1 MQRQIVLA
9 VSALSMLSS
18 GPASAAPT
26 RADDHAIVV
35 VSPSLDAWSSKV
47 FKDLDQGLRYPS
59 SLAGMP
65 VHTGVVAVKFNCSET
80 GAPAGIEIQK
90 SSGHR
95 DLDYA
100 TMRAV
105 KRISTL
111 HPLPTGLSNNQKY
124 IVRVLF
130 ADSIEDLQ
138 RKSAQMRAEA
148 ARSNAWFTRSGNMA
162 MLELA
167 PMGS

>member
-1 MQRQIVLA
+1 MQRQIILA
-9 VSALSMLSS
+9 GTALSIMSS
-18 GPASAAPT
+18 GLASAANNPPK
-26 RADDHAIVV
+26 DNAIVV
-35 VSPSLDAWSSKV
+35 VSPSLEAWSAKV

-95 DLDYA
+95 DLDHA

-130 ADSIEDLQ
+130 ANSAEDLQ
-138 RKSAQMRAEA
+138 RKSAEMRAEA
-148 ARSNAWFTRSGNMA
+148 ARNNAWFTRSGNVA